1 MVTIGHGEQL
11 YVNSSFQIIKLALQS
26 STRFASP
33 AVVRTA
39 VANGTIPCIQDD
51 VAPGL
56 DQADV
61 ASLQASFV
69 FAGAVVLLPPNPSL
83 VEPPLRSYVAN
94 TPDNEV
100 HDA

>member
-1 MVTIGHGEQL
+1 LVTIGHGEQL

-61 ASLQASFV
+61 ASLQGSFV
-69 FAGAVVLLPPNPSL
+69 FAAAAVLAPPNPSL